1 MSAQQDDLAKTLI
14 ALSGNESVI
23 TVRKPFVQF
32 TGSLEAG
39 MMLSQLLYWTP
50 RARIPGGWIAKSDR
64 EFNDELC
71 LSSYAIRKARK
82 ELEKLGILETA
93 LKKFAGAPTTHY
105 RLKMA
110 ELRQAWATFISQM
123 DLSNSQNP
131 IVEIKESS
139 TETTT
144 ETTTKETPTAD
155 AGAPTPKSPPDD
167 PVKEEYK
174 TPVNLDGWLD
184 ELRGTN
190 NRVAVLRRMLVTL
203 FPGEEPAYSY
213 VGKIAKQVGGAGRCA
228 TLLWQAAGQR
238 ITGDPLRYISVM
250 KKNGENE
257 NGQQPKALA
266 DYGPDDEIQ
275 PGVTRA
281 MVEAAKK
288 KWDRSPARSP

>member
-1 MSAQQDDLAKTLI
+1 MSTQQDGLAKTLI

-82 ELEKLGILETA
+82 ELERLGILETA

-144 ETTTKETPTAD
+144 ETTTNTPPA
-155 AGAPTPKSPPDD
+155 AGDESPPPAPPPPKKKPKAKKERK
-167 PVKEEYK
+167 PV
-174 TPVNLDGWLD
+174 P
-184 ELRGTN
+184 
-190 NRVAVLRRMLVTL
+190 VAVKVFQANAHRYPAKAWYADVDQTVGTEEADLAFWGEVVKSWVGYGWNPTNVKGMLECYKERRLPVLGGNSNGNAALNQTVAAAQRL
-203 FPGEEPAYSY
+203 L
-213 VGKIAKQVGGAGRCA
+213 AKER
-228 TLLWQAAGQR
+228 
-238 ITGDPLRYISVM
+238 M
-250 KKNGENE
+250 NGN
-257 NGQQPKALA
+257 A
-266 DYGPDDEIQ
+266 
-275 PGVTRA
+275 
-281 MVEAAKK
+281 
-288 KWDRSPARSP
+288 